1 MGVVRRI
8 GPSHSR
14 SALLRYG
21 SVVIALGLATL
32 VGRVLDPVLGER
44 VPYPAYF
51 MAIMFV
57 AWYGGLRPSLLAAFA
72 SALLA
77 DYLFISPRREILS
90 QLPGD
95 AVAFGLYVLAGA
107 TIAVLSQSL
116 AVSRRRR
123 EASETRHENLVDSLQ
138 EGILGIDR
146 DGRIAF
152 ANPYISKLFGYS
164 GEDMLGQDVAVV
176 LGEPVKALWQRA
188 LGRANGDR
196 EATLEMEIRR
206 ADGKSASINLA
217 ASLVTDDDGHTTEAV
232 FTVIDVTER
241 KRAEEITRADERRL
255 RSVLKVSQRHTG
267 SVRELLDYALDEA
280 LVLAESMFGYIYY
293 YSEDKEEFTLH
304 AWSKGVLQECTVLNP
319 PRVYQLSRTGLW
331 GEPVRQRQP
340 IIVNDFCAPNPLKKG
355 YPQGHA
361 PLLRYMSLPVVS
373 DGRIVAVIGVANKPT
388 DYTDTDL
395 RQLTLMM
402 DSVWEIAERTRADEE
417 LARELTVNRAMSELS
432 GALIAVTSSM
442 KEITDITLH
451 YAKLL
456 TGSIHGFVS
465 IIDPQ
470 TGNSIS
476 ETLTAMVQSEC
487 LLRGES
493 QRITFA
499 IGPDGRYPR
508 LWGHSLNTRRPFFTN
523 APATHEAAGGVPDGH
538 IPLKNFLSV
547 PAMLGERLVGQ
558 ISLANS
564 ERDYTDEDVEV
575 VVRLARLYAVA
586 LGRRETEDTLMRAN
600 TYNRSLI
607 EASVDPLVTIGLDG
621 KITDVNAATEEATG
635 CPRAQLLGTDFSNY
649 FTDQEQAREGYQ
661 RVFREGGVRDYA
673 LELKHRDGRVK
684 SVLYNAS
691 TYHDPAG
698 QVIGA
703 FAAARDI
710 TERKRAEE
718 AVRVLAGKLLTAQ
731 EEERSRIA
739 REMHDD
745 LTQRIAVLAIE
756 AGKLEQESSDC
767 EPLSG
772 KLQGMKAQLIRL
784 SEDVHAL
791 SRQLHPSILDD
802 LGLADALRSEC
813 ASFAQREG
821 IAVRFTPQKIPAGI
835 PREVALCLYRIAQEA
850 LRNIAKHSTAREARV
865 ALTAADDSILLSI
878 QDAGVGFRA
887 DQPHGKFGLGLASME
902 ERVRL
907 IDGELTIRSEPGE
920 GTLVEVWAPCSEKT
934 P

>member
-1 MGVVRRI
+1 MGIVRRKE
-8 GPSHSR
+8 PSHSR

-21 SVVIALGLATL
+21 SVVVALALASL
-32 VGRVLDPVLGER
+32 LGDLLDPVLGER

-57 AWYGGLRPSLLAAFA
+57 AWYGGLGPSLLAAVA

-95 AVAFGLYVLAGA
+95 VVALVLYVVAGW
-107 TIAVLSQSL
+107 TIAVLSESL
-116 AVSRRRR
+116 AMSRRRH
-123 EASETRHENLVDSLQ
+123 EASEQRYRILVDNLQ
-138 EGILGIDR
+138 EGILSVDR

-152 ANPYISKLFGYS
+152 ANSYVV
-164 GEDMLGQDVAVV
+164 EMLGHSLEELHGQDVAVV
-176 LGEPVKALWQRA
+176 LGEPVKAAGRRA
-188 LGRANGDR
+188 LVSSSGDGN
-196 EATLEMEIRR
+196 ETLEIEVRR
-206 ADGKSASINLA
+206 TDGKPAYLHLTASP
-217 ASLVTDDDGHTTEAV
+217 VTDARGCVAEAV
-232 FTVIDVTER
+232 LTLTDVTER
-241 KRAEEITRADERRL
+241 KRAEEVARADEKRL
-255 RSVLKVSQRHTG
+255 RSVLKISQRRTG

-280 LVLAESMFGYIYY
+280 LVVADSTFGYIYY
-293 YSEDKEEFTLH
+293 YCEEKEEFTLH
-304 AWSKGVLQECTVLNP
+304 AWSKDVLKECAVPNP
-319 PRVYQLSRTGLW
+319 PRVYQLRHTGLW
-331 GEPVRQRQP
+331 GEPVRQRRP
-340 IIVNDFCAPNPLKKG
+340 MIVNDFKAPHPLKKG
-355 YPQGHA
+355 MPEGHA
-361 PLLRYMSLPVVS
+361 PLFRYLSLPVFS
-373 DGRIVAVIGVANKPT
+373 EGRIVAVIGVANKPT

-402 DSVWEIAERTRADEE
+402 DSIWVIAERKRSEEE
-417 LARELTVNRAMSELS
+417 LAHELTVNRAMSELS
-432 GALIAVTSSM
+432 SKLIVVTSSM

-456 TGSIHGFVS
+456 TGSVHGFVS
-465 IIDPQ
+465 VIDPQ
-470 TGNSIS
+470 TGNSVS
-476 ETLTAMVQSEC
+476 ETLTAMVPNEC
-487 LLRGES
+487 PLRGDS

-499 IGPDGRYPR
+499 IGPDGRYPH

-523 APATHEAAGGVPDGH
+523 SPTTHEVAGGVPEGH
-538 IPLKNFLSV
+538 VPLKNFLSV
-547 PAMLGERLVGQ
+547 PAMIGDRLVGQ

-564 ERDYTDEDVEV
+564 ERDYTDQDAEV
-575 VVRLARLYAVA
+575 IARLARLYAVA

-607 EASVDPLVTIGLDG
+607 EASVDPLVTIGPDG
-621 KITDVNAATEEATG
+621 AITDVNAATEEATG
-635 CPRAQLLGTDFSNY
+635 YSRAQLLGTDFSNY
-649 FTDQEQAREGYQ
+649 FTDREQAREGYQ
-661 RVFREGGVRDYA
+661 RAFREGGVRDYD

-691 TYHDPAG
+691 TYCDPAG
-698 QVIGA
+698 QVIGVL
-703 FAAARDI
+703 AAARDI

-731 EEERSRIA
+731 EAERSRIA

-756 AGKLEQESSDC
+756 AGKLEQESGDC
-767 EPLSG
+767 ASLAG
-772 KLQGMKAQLIRL
+772 KLQDMKAQLIRL

-813 ASFAQREG
+813 ASFSQREG
-821 IAVRFTPQKIPAGI
+821 IAIRYTPQKIPATI

-865 ALTAADDSILLSI
+865 ALTADDDSILLSI
-878 QDAGVGFRA
+878 QDAGVGFCA